1 MNWKTRLTFLP
12 ASHIL
17 FFKSNWITDV
27 NERKDAKRKLKYL
40 LLDVSSPM
48 TDKSSVS
55 ILEDFLNKDIKP
67 LTS

>member
-1 MNWKTRLTFLP
+1 MEDSTY
-12 ASHIL
+12 IL
-17 FFKSNWITDV
+17 ACFKHPFFKSNWITDV